1 MPQNTEIQRLSERY
15 EEYVRD
21 QAQVGEDESE
31 KIHVDEI
38 ASKVAA
44 FYEKVRNVI
53 EYRDAHLLRKNA
65 IERTLRRHLFLKDFT
80 EHFAEPLIKEL
91 IRAGHLSNDTV
102 PETKIADIQGIIDNL
117 LALLRL
123 EEHGHDKEKNET
135 VDWIVRMFASRIEE
149 ELFPAPEV
157 ALLSEAMYGVIKEN
171 LTLKNIPLSKDDANI
186 QLFVAT
192 QRALWRP
199 DANQLKYLLLRIM
212 YPDWGMF
219 PKEELP
225 EVAANLEQT
234 RTAIEKILANPYA
247 PAFFKLCN
255 REKIIFQL
263 IGDLVFEGVDFADEK
278 NLSSALKFRY
288 EKRYFRAKGQM
299 RRLAF
304 LSVASFLISK
314 LLVAFAIEIPLDR
327 YFYHGVSGLSLLVN
341 IAFPPLLM
349 LFIVAG
355 TKLPSTSNF
364 ALVESAVDQVLFSE
378 EGRNYVVA
386 APKKKGPFAN
396 FFVYLAY
403 AAVLLAIIYYV
414 AKVLLWLQFSPASIV
429 IFLLFTS
436 MVTATGVK
444 VKNRAREMSME
455 REKTS
460 VTGFV
465 VDLITVPF
473 MTIGRWT
480 IAGISR
486 FNIVVIAFD
495 FLIEL
500 PFQFFV
506 EFLENFRSF
515 IRARKDEIN

>member
-1 MPQNTEIQRLSERY
+1 MPSPEIQCFTEQYADYLRE
-15 EEYVRD
+15 
-21 QAQVGEDESE
+21 QASTTEDDVE

-65 IERTLRRHLFLKDFT
+65 IERTLRRHVFLKDFR
-80 EHFAEPLIKEL
+80 EDFAEPLIKEL
-91 IRAGHLSNDTV
+91 IRAGHLGNDTV
-102 PETKIADIQGIIDNL
+102 PETKIADVQRIIDNL

-123 EEHGHDKEKNET
+123 EKSGHDKEKSET
-135 VDWIVRMFASRIEE
+135 ADWIVRMFASRIEE

-157 ALLSEAMYGVIKEN
+157 ALLTEMMYGVIKEN

-186 QLFVAT
+186 QLYVAT

-199 DANQLKYLLLRIM
+199 DPNQLKYLLLRIM
-212 YPDWGMF
+212 YPDWGTF
-219 PKEELP
+219 TDGELP
-225 EVAANLEQT
+225 EIAENLEKT
-234 RTAIEKILANPYA
+234 RGTIEQILANPYA
-247 PAFFKLCN
+247 PLFFRLAN

-263 IGDLVFEGVDFADEK
+263 IGDLAENGIALDDPDIT
-278 NLSSALKFRY
+278 SSLKFRY
-288 EKRYFRAKGQM
+288 DKRYFKAKGQM

-314 LLVAFAIEIPLDR
+314 LVIALAIEMPLDQ
-327 YFYHGVSGLSLLVN
+327 YFYHGISFVSLAIN
-341 IAFPPLLM
+341 ILFPPLLM
-349 LFIVAG
+349 LLIVAS
-355 TKLPSTSNF
+355 TRLPSSHNF
-364 ALVESAVDQVLFSE
+364 ALVDAGVRDVLSDE
-378 EGRNYVVA
+378 PGKGYVVSA
-386 APKKKGPFAN
+386 QKKKGWISN
-396 FFVYLAY
+396 IFVYLAY
-403 AAVLLAIIYYV
+403 AAVLLAIIYYIT
-414 AKVLLWLQFSPASIV
+414 KLLLWLHFSPASIV

-444 VKNRAREMSME
+444 VKNRANEMSLEKE
-455 REKTS
+455 RSS
-460 VTGFV
+460 VLGFV
-465 VDLITVPF
+465 IDLITVPF

-480 IAGISR
+480 IAGISQ
-486 FNIVVIAFD
+486 FNVIVIAFD